1 MNWIESLFIVA
12 GISLDIFAAMEC
24 QGSLI
29 DKINKK
35 HLSTICLLIVGFQLI
50 ALYLGHLLS
59 SMYCRRHPDSNER
72 LLGEIISMVIFMG
85 LGIRLMVKAVRDE
98 RVEEHLERNPDIRRF
113 IPLALVSSLYT
124 VMAGIAF
131 GFLNTNVVPI
141 LLLLAAITIVFVIAG
156 TYTGLQLGFAAKT
169 KVYAIGAVIL
179 WVAGLDVLVRKILT
193 GL

>member
-35 HLSTICLLIVGFQLI
+35 QLGAVCLLIAAFQLA
-50 ALYLGHLLS
+50 ALYLGHFLS
-59 SMYCRRHPDSNER
+59 SMFCRRHPASNER

-85 LGIRLMVKAVRDE
+85 LGIRLMVKAVKNE
-98 RVEEHLERNPDIRRF
+98 HVEEHLEKNPDIRRF
-113 IPLALVSSLYT
+113 VPIALVSSLYT
-124 VMAGIAF
+124 VMAGVAF

-169 KVYAIGAVIL
+169 KVYAAGAVIL
-179 WVAGLDVLVRKILT
+179 WATGLDVLIRKIL
-193 GL
+193 GG